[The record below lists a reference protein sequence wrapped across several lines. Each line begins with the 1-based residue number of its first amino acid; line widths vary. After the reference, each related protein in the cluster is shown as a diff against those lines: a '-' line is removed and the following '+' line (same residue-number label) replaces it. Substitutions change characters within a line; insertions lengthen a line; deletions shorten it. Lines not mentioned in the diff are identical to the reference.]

1 MGGSMKAPEKEIL
14 GTKMNHRHRPKIT
27 ALVVDD
33 NMVVRAI
40 HHRLLQDLGIENQV
54 AVNGKEAVDVHS
66 SGQYFDLIL
75 MDMDMP
81 VMNGIEATRKLRA
94 MGIRS
99 TIAGISSR
107 SLEREKQ
114 EFMEAGLDDYHEK
127 PLTADKI
134 VSILHK
140 ISNHSG

>member
-1 MGGSMKAPEKEIL
+1 MKAPEKEIL

-81 VMNGIEATRKLRA
+81 VMNGIEVLLLLLLYLHLFYL
-94 MGIRS
+94 IV
-99 TIAGISSR
+99 TINIY
-107 SLEREKQ
+107 
-114 EFMEAGLDDYHEK
+114 F
-127 PLTADKI
+127 
-134 VSILHK
+134 
-140 ISNHSG
+140 HSKYNFCWYG

>member
-33 NMVVRAI
+33 NMVIRAI
-40 HHRLLQDLGIENQV
+40 HHRLLKDLGIENQV

-81 VMNGIEATRKLRA
+81 VMNGIEVLLLLLLLYLHLFYL
-94 MGIRS
+94 IV
-99 TIAGISSR
+99 TINIY
-107 SLEREKQ
+107 
-114 EFMEAGLDDYHEK
+114 F
-127 PLTADKI
+127 
-134 VSILHK
+134 
-140 ISNHSG
+140 HSKYNFCWYG

>member
-81 VMNGIEATRKLRA
+81 VMNGIEVLLLLLLYLHLFYL
-94 MGIRS
+94 IV
-99 TIAGISSR
+99 TINIY
-107 SLEREKQ
+107 
-114 EFMEAGLDDYHEK
+114 F
-127 PLTADKI
+127 
-134 VSILHK
+134 
-140 ISNHSG
+140 HSKYNFCWYG

>member
-1 MGGSMKAPEKEIL
+1 MKALEKEIL

-33 NMVVRAI
+33 NMVIRAI

-81 VMNGIEATRKLRA
+81 VMNGIEVLLLLLYLHLFYL
-94 MGIRS
+94 IV
-99 TIAGISSR
+99 TINIY
-107 SLEREKQ
+107 
-114 EFMEAGLDDYHEK
+114 F
-127 PLTADKI
+127 
-134 VSILHK
+134 
-140 ISNHSG
+140 HSKYIFCWYG